1 MIPCIFLFVCK
12 SIVLFDLIKEEACV
26 AAVDQVDLIDGDNI
40 LHLTY
45 LNSTLATGW
54 STAGVA
60 DSNLTKV
67 FLSQRGLMVSI
78 GEVSRTR
85 E

>member
-1 MIPCIFLFVCK
+1 MSFSSFV
-12 SIVLFDLIKEEACV
+12 VNPLLLFDLIKEEACV
-26 AAVDQVDLIDGDNI
+26 AAVDQVDLIDGENI

-60 DSNLTKV
+60 DSNLTKS
-67 FLSQRGLMVSI
+67 LSF
-78 GEVSRTR
+78 TKC
-85 E
+85 